1 MKTRI
6 AIVIFLTLASTDLLS
21 QRPAPAPSCQDE
33 DMMVGEYKKT
43 VTELVT
49 TIKKESLQEFDK
61 AYHRKSCLI
70 KLTMW
75 VGALDGAM
83 NCLDKAA
90 QDRAAAKS
98 QVESYKAKRDSYSKL
113 KEKVA
118 QYRDSLKATE
128 PHKDAKALIDKFDF
142 SD

>member
-6 AIVIFLTLASTDLLS
+6 AIVLFLSLATTNLLG
-21 QRPAPAPSCQDE
+21 QRPAPPPPCQDE
-33 DMMVGEYKKT
+33 EMMVREYNKT

-49 TIKKESLQEFDK
+49 TIKKESLQEFDR

-70 KLTMW
+70 KLTLW
-75 VGALDGAM
+75 VGTLDGAV
-83 NCLDKAA
+83 NCLDRAA

-98 QVESYKAKRDSYSKL
+98 QVESYKTKHDSYSKL

-118 QYRDSLKATE
+118 QYRDSLKTTE
-128 PHKDAKALIDKFDF
+128 HSKDAKALIEKFDF